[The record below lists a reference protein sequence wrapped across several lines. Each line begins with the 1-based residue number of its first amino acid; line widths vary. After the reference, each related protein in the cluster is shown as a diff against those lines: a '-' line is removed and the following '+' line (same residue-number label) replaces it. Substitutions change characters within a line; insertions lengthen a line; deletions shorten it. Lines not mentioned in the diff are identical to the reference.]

1 MNAIVKTFRGPD
13 PRTALDAVRSALGEE
28 AIILK
33 TREVGGFFGRK
44 EIEITATHAGRG
56 ESSSSYSGRGEPSS
70 WAGRSTWR
78 ARSRLCA
85 ASSNNCA
92 PRCGRT
98 RLSRASRPGGR

>member
-44 EIEITATHAGRG
+44 QI
-56 ESSSSYSGRGEPSS
+56 
-70 WAGRSTWR
+70 
-78 ARSRLCA
+78 
-85 ASSNNCA
+85 
-92 PRCGRT
+92 
-98 RLSRASRPGGR
+98 